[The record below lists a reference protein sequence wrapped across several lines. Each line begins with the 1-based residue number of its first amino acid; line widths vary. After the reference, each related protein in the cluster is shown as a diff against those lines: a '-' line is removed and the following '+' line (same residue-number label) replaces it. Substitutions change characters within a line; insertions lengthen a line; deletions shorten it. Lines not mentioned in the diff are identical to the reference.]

1 MKILPYDRF
10 ALISKRCITIFPI
23 PDSKDA
29 GSISWAPSHVLNL
42 GNSPQD
48 YLYVTFRSFHAP
60 EFSVIEGP
68 GSTHII
74 AIRIVHRNLEESHII
89 PLAQQSPGD
98 CSMSVTESFRTVV
111 ESSNGL
117 NELRL
122 VNYAWDMAS
131 VEDSRIY
138 VTESSIKAPNLD
150 LFGLIAYSEDIGRFV
165 LCRGGTLYVHDL
177 EYSYS

>member
-29 GSISWAPSHVLNL
+29 GSISWAPSYVLNL
-42 GNSPQD
+42 GNSPKSN
-48 YLYVTFRSFHAP
+48 LFVRFRSFHAP

-111 ESSNGL
+111 GSSKDL

-150 LFGLIAYSEDIGRFV
+150 LLGLITYSEDIGRFV
-165 LCRGGTLYVHDL
+165 LRHGGTLYVYDF
-177 EYSYS
+177 EYS